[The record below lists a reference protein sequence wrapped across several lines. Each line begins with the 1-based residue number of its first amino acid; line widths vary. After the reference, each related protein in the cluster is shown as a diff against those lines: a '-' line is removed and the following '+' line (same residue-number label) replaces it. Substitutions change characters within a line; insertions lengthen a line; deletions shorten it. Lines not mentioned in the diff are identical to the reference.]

1 MDAPSW
7 KGKRMAFYSW
17 NDTLGYEADMTCV
30 ISDRGFGKTFGLREQ
45 CIRDYKRD
53 GSRFVEVVRVKEE
66 IADVMDGYLDKVA
79 KDSKVLKGY
88 IWKNERG
95 KILIAKKPQGDER
108 PSWDVLAYFVALTQM
123 QRSKKKTYVKVKRII
138 FDEAILDYT
147 DQYHRYLPNE
157 YNLLVNVVDSCTRQA
172 ADVENNDPAHVYLL
186 GNACDLINPY
196 FQAYG
201 ITEVPPH
208 GKSWYAGKTFLLDYV
223 DPGERAQ
230 RKIDN
235 TLAGRLSRVT
245 GEARMIAY
253 NEFANANTDW
263 VATKPRRAKF
273 QYGMVYRSM
282 RFGVWSDMAE
292 GLIYINRKIPKGD
305 IPIYSMTTRDNRVNM
320 LMAKRAD
327 KPLRALLDLYYMG
340 CVRYDSAATRERF
353 LKVLSLFGIR

>member
-1 MDAPSW
+1 MS
-7 KGKRMAFYSW
+7 YYNW

-45 CIRDYKRD
+45 CVRDWKKD

-79 KDSKVLKGY
+79 RASHALDGY
-88 IWKNERG
+88 IWKSERA
-95 KILIAKKPQGDER
+95 KILIAKKPKKNEKPQ
-108 PSWDVLAYFVALTQM
+108 WDVLAYFVALTQM
-123 QRSKKKTYVKVKRII
+123 QRSKKKTYVNVKRII

-172 ADVENNDPAHVYLL
+172 ADDEEHKAAYVYLL

-201 ITEVPPH
+201 IDEVPEH
-208 GKSWYAGKTFLLDYV
+208 GKTWYAGKTFLLDYV

-245 GEARMIAY
+245 SESRMIAY
-253 NEFANANTDW
+253 NEFANAHIDY
-263 VATKPRRAKF
+263 VEQKPKRAKI
-273 QYGMVYRSM
+273 QYGMVYRGM
-282 RFGVWSDMAE
+282 KFGVWADFKN
-292 GLIYINRKIPKGD
+292 GLIYINQKIPNNTRV
-305 IPIYSMTTRDNRVNM
+305 IYSMTTRDNRINM
-320 LMAKRAD
+320 LMAKKAD
-327 KPLRALLDLYYMG
+327 APLRALLDLYYMG
-340 CVRYDSAATRERF
+340 CVRYDTAATRERF
-353 LKVLSLFGIR
+353 LKILSLFGIR